1 MLAFIFFPI
10 FSPVLAIFSEC
21 FGCKGL
27 SGRIIQR
34 QDPDQAIRQPLR
46 PNPLPFP
53 PPLAQ
58 FLARFSSLLAGF
70 LGAEATAK
78 AKSRLNKQLGLT
90 TVCCPDIIS
99 SQQF

>member
-1 MLAFIFFPI
+1 
-10 FSPVLAIFSEC
+10 
-21 FGCKGL
+21 
-27 SGRIIQR
+27 
-34 QDPDQAIRQPLR
+34 
-46 PNPLPFP
+46 
-53 PPLAQ
+53 
-58 FLARFSSLLAGF
+58 LARFSSLLAGF